1 MFNLERSYNLIPHFQ
16 DDLKHLCRVS
26 GMKGRG
32 ITFVF
37 TEEDIKDDSFLEY
50 MNNLMSVGEV

>member
-1 MFNLERSYNLIPHFQ
+1 
-16 DDLKHLCRVS
+16 
-26 GMKGRG
+26 MKGRG
-32 ITFVF
+32 ITFLF